1 MTITPAYAAAEEP
14 TSPDPRP
21 GQPAAPER
29 RRGVGRSG
37 MMPMTVCETT
47 AGVSST
53 PPKNPQCLRSA
64 GVECKWPEAAG
75 LSG

>member
-1 MTITPAYAAAEEP
+1 MTITPAYAAAEQP

-29 RRGVGRSG
+29 RRGVGG
-37 MMPMTVCETT
+37 MMPMTVCQTT

-75 LSG
+75 SG

>member
-1 MTITPAYAAAEEP
+1 MTITPAYTAAEEP
-14 TSPDPRP
+14 TSPDPRQ

-29 RRGVGRSG
+29 RRGVGG
-37 MMPMTVCETT
+37 MTT

-75 LSG
+75 SG